1 MCNSILQVH
10 LISDTVRLLSAW
22 VTFFNMISLLLGHFL
37 LFFPCSSPDSLP
49 DDISCIKADVVV
61 RLTIKALNPVVVLKS
76 CILSKQ
82 TTKIYHCWILLRQTF
97 RPEEGLPANTHTH
110 TARFTSGIISQAY
123 SVFARSHGAGEIKKS
138 HIGPVQQTGG
148 STTVGAARQTTPVHI
163 TVESYPRVELTL
175 ACCCKHEPS
184 RCLNIHYQRTA
195 LIVLE

>member
-1 MCNSILQVH
+1 MYNYILQVH

-22 VTFFNMISLLLGHFL
+22 LTFFNMISLLLGHFL

-110 TARFTSGIISQAY
+110 TLLALHLELSRRRTVCLLAPTAPARLRNPTFVPSNRQAAAQQWGQRGKQHLCTSQWRAIPGWS
-123 SVFARSHGAGEIKKS
+123 
-138 HIGPVQQTGG
+138 
-148 STTVGAARQTTPVHI
+148 
-163 TVESYPRVELTL
+163 
-175 ACCCKHEPS
+175 
-184 RCLNIHYQRTA
+184 
-195 LIVLE
+195 